1 MFHRGPLCF
10 ATAALFTL
18 SSPVFATQ
26 YDISTRA
33 DEIKADGFCS
43 LREAVE
49 AVNTQLGYIGAV
61 RSDERGVFLD
71 PDVVSEPRL
80 TLTKEVRNVSR
91 SGSFSVAGTRIVA
104 NRGDVLEYR
113 IIIEAE
119 PDSGNVENVSLAFL
133 FPDQDPLVVDPD
145 TGTWRGYTSFYIAG
159 STKLNGADVADVN
172 GFPLATPLPVK
183 DPKVGET
190 DPTNVDGTIREGRQA
205 EVVFRV
211 RVDEGPDEAGV
222 FSEDLIAAS
231 GGLSDEIETGE
242 DRDYLVEAECA
253 AGTLSNSINLKSV
266 TIESGNDPVQYQLTQ
281 GPLVIDAV
289 SGSVAVTFQAMR
301 DDAFDREE
309 KLNVELV
316 AQANQRIF
324 EVDGNATL
332 NLAGITL
339 IGNGALA
346 ASEFGGLIHAAG
358 SLDLREGT
366 LLRDG
371 QADSGGAIYVEGTQ
385 NLVFQETRFENNTAT
400 AGNGGAIAAAS
411 GFRGAISGTRFY
423 FEGNVASGDG
433 GAIHLDG
440 VTPALFLQNGTF
452 YNNTAVNGGAIR
464 VQTDGRISS
473 LNNVSIAGNTTT
485 AGVVGTTGA
494 LSYRTPSST
503 GLFDELINS
512 ALVGNAGGD
521 CAADDGPATPG
532 DNSTLDLADIAY
544 VVSAGATPDAP
555 SCGPLDAEF
564 LSEATGEPFDYSL
577 VDFGL
582 LIGRDPVDLA
592 SDDRYACDAAAAPG
606 SCRPIVF
613 DDELKGFLPNNA
625 PVYAG
630 APAAGRIV
638 PSVVSAGS
646 PEDAVSFVCQ
656 PKDQRDQNREPR
668 CDAGAVELQIAAGS
682 NDEFRVVQGEAALLD
697 VLANDLGDLTVDCR
711 TLVDPL
717 ACIGFFLP
725 PRQTD
730 LQPLNWISGVT
741 SAANPDAGTELVVV
755 DDREGVYLDRDPV
768 QKTNEDGTPMVDEFD
783 QPVFEDTVIFPDGYP
798 LVLHTPLPDFHGVDQ
813 FRYFLDQ
820 AAVAGPVYAG
830 ANPSANTNL
839 VVEPADGL
847 KSTSS
852 IGAFGWPFLMVFG
865 LLFARRRQ
873 ALSVL
878 LFALAMNAQAADI
891 IVNTNLDSAQ
901 PQDGVFDRDG
911 LCSLR
916 EALLVSI
923 DRSPFFFPDCA
934 PGATGR
940 DRIILDIEN
949 TGGTEGTIEL
959 LTTLEISN
967 SAVDI
972 EGRGPGATI
981 IQPAA
986 GNQQRL
992 FFTSSSLTFRN
1003 LTLAGGYSPDNGGA
1017 IFTTGNLVLEN
1028 VELRDNQA
1036 LGSGGAIYLS
1046 YNSEQ
1051 KRQFTA
1057 RRAYIHNNTAGL
1069 NGGVLSMVAQNEK
1082 HDLFFDAVTFEGN
1095 TAPAGAGGA
1104 LDVNLP
1110 QGGGLRILNSTFVDN
1125 DAMQGGAVDMQQMAA
1140 TTTAYIVNSTF
1151 MDNATI
1157 AAGAIEAGNS
1167 SGRIFMSN
1175 SIYVGSGECNSG
1187 TVKLE
1192 ESYYN
1197 LFESPRPVSC
1207 EGNVGDV
1214 GNMET
1219 AGADI
1224 RQVLNGGTLAGEEF
1238 ISGRYIPPHLL
1249 ILSQAAENPLAYPA
1263 GVFIIDAGND
1273 TLELVSNDS
1282 APRACRA
1289 LDLRGTSR
1297 ESGGRCDLGA
1307 YELQVP
1313 TAIDD
1318 AVSNKF
1324 SLSRSMRF
1332 DVLFNDLIGDGVPD
1346 GSGGTIDNTT
1356 LTGTIDLDPVA
1367 PNVNASNTVTVA
1379 ADSGN
1384 VDIQISKVENGR
1396 WTIDNSAEELDE
1408 GVYELVAVLRNGAGN
1423 FIANARQTVIVR
1435 NPADPD
1441 DEDTFVVTGSSALN
1455 ISGVRG
1461 PDDLVTYADEDF
1473 IVSDGRLIVS
1483 GLTDVEAELTDEDLP
1498 TVELFINDLSVGET
1512 DVELGDPA
1520 DGCGGDVG
1528 SANELDNCIVRVE
1541 PQSPLT
1547 CEDVAGDGLEVVFP
1561 YSFHVTNSQSNID
1574 TESTVAEITATIT
1587 NVAPRLQGEVRHS
1600 RPGKVE
1606 TFRLDLTDPDYS
1618 GAVLPLFDTDP
1629 GPVNANTK
1637 SLLKLRTAPS
1647 FAATVI
1653 RELNIDGP
1661 EVLQLV
1667 YGIEGYGV
1675 IDPASEVYAPGTDG
1689 LGLLVRQVEPG
1700 IFDVIYTPR
1709 DNEGQ
1714 FNDRFVLGYED
1725 ECGAVATAEFKIVY
1739 PEANSLAG
1747 SYGSAGLIALLAL
1760 LGRRRQRRR

>member
-10 ATAALFTL
+10 ATAALFAL

-49 AVNTQLGYIGAV
+49 AVNTQLGYIGNV
-61 RSDERGVFLD
+61 RSDERGVTLI
-71 PDVVSEPRL
+71 PSVVDEPRL
-80 TLTKEVRNVSR
+80 VMTKEVRNVSR
-91 SGSFSVAGTRIVA
+91 SGSFSVAGTRLIA

-113 IIIEAE
+113 ITIEAE

-133 FPDQDPLVVDPD
+133 FPDQDPDVVDPD
-145 TGTWRGYTSFYIAG
+145 TSTWRGYTSSYIAG
-159 STKLNGADVADVN
+159 STKLNGADVADVD
-172 GFPLATPLPVK
+172 GFPLKPALPLLVK

-211 RVDEGPDEAGV
+211 RVEEGPDEAGV
-222 FSEDLIAAS
+222 FSEDLIAAV
-231 GGLSDEIETGE
+231 GGLSDEVETGDE
-242 DRDYLVEAECA
+242 RDYFVEAECP

-266 TIESGNDPVQYQLTQ
+266 TLESENPPVEYQLTQ
-281 GPLVIDAV
+281 GPLEINAS

-301 DDAFDREE
+301 DDAFDREA
-309 KLNVELV
+309 KKNVEIK
-316 AQANQRIF
+316 AQLNQRIF

-332 NLAGITL
+332 NLAGMTL
-339 IGNGALA
+339 VGNGALTA
-346 ASEFGGLIHAAG
+346 GEFGGLIRAAG

-385 NLVFQETRFENNTAT
+385 NLVFQQTRFENNIAS

-433 GAIHLDG
+433 GALHFDG

-503 GLFDELINS
+503 GFFDELINS
-512 ALVGNAGGD
+512 VLVGNAGGD

-532 DNSTLDLADIAY
+532 DDRTLDLADIAY
-544 VVSAGATPDAP
+544 VVSAGATPDSP

-582 LIGRDPVDLA
+582 LIGRDPDTT
-592 SDDRYACDAAAAPG
+592 SDDRYVCDPAAAPG

-613 DDELKGFLPNNA
+613 DDELKGFLPNNE
-625 PVYAG
+625 PVYSG

-668 CDAGAVELQIAAGS
+668 CDAGAVELQVAAGS

-711 TLVDPL
+711 LLGDPL
-717 ACIGFFLP
+717 SCIGFFLP

-730 LQPLNWISGVT
+730 FLPVNWISGVA

-768 QKTNEDGTPMVDEFD
+768 QKTNEDGTPMVDELD
-783 QPVFEDTVIFPDGYP
+783 QPVFEDVVTFPDGYP
-798 LVLHTPLPDFHGVDQ
+798 LILHTPLVDFHGVDQ

-830 ANPSANTNL
+830 ANPSANANL
-839 VVEPADGL
+839 VVEPATGL
-847 KSTSS
+847 TSTSS
-852 IGAFGWPFLMVFG
+852 TGAFGWPLLMIFG

-873 ALSVL
+873 ALSML
-878 LFALAMNAQAADI
+878 LFALAMNVQAADI
-891 IVNTNLDSAQ
+891 TVNTNLDSAT

-949 TGGTEGTIEL
+949 DAGSEGTIEL
-959 LTTLEISN
+959 LSTLEISN

-981 IQPAA
+981 IQPVA

-992 FFTSSSLTFRN
+992 FFSSSSLTFRN

-1036 LGSGGAIYLS
+1036 LGNGGAIYLS

-1051 KRQFTA
+1051 KRQFTV
-1057 RRAYIHNNTAGL
+1057 RRSYIHSNTAGL
-1069 NGGVLSMVAQNEK
+1069 NGGVLSMVAQNEQ
-1082 HDLFFDAVTFEGN
+1082 HDLFFDGVTFENN

-1110 QGGGLRILNSTFVDN
+1110 QGGALRILNSTFVGN
-1125 DAMQGGAVDMQQMAA
+1125 DAMQGAAVDMQQMAE
-1140 TTTAYIVNSTF
+1140 TTTAYILNSSF
-1151 MDNATI
+1151 LDNTTP
-1157 AAGAIEAGNS
+1157 AAGAIEIGTG
-1167 SGRIFMSN
+1167 SGRVFMSN
-1175 SIYVGSGECNSG
+1175 SIYVGSGECNAG
-1187 TVKLE
+1187 TDFLE

-1197 LFESPRPVSC
+1197 LFESPRPASC
-1207 EGNVGDV
+1207 VADVGDV

-1238 ISGRYIPPHLL
+1238 INGRYIPPHLL

-1318 AVSNKF
+1318 AASNKF
-1324 SLSRSMRF
+1324 SLSRSMRL

-1346 GSGGTIDNTT
+1346 GSGGTVENTV

-1367 PNVNASNTVTVA
+1367 PNVNASNSVTVA

-1384 VDIQISKVENGR
+1384 VEIQISKVENGR
-1396 WTIDNSAEELDE
+1396 WTIDNSAEQLDE

-1423 FIANARQTVIVR
+1423 FVANARQTVIVR

-1455 ISGVRG
+1455 ISGIRG
-1461 PDDLVTYADEDF
+1461 PDGVTDADGDF

-1483 GLTDVEAELTDEDLP
+1483 GLTDIEAELTDADLP
-1498 TVELFINDLSVGET
+1498 TVELFINDRSVGET
-1512 DVELGDPA
+1512 DVVLGNPA
-1520 DGCGGDVG
+1520 DGCGGEVG
-1528 SANELDNCIVRVE
+1528 SAEDMENCIVRIK
-1541 PQSPLT
+1541 PNDPLT

-1561 YSFHVTNSQSNID
+1561 YSFHVRNTQSMVN
-1574 TESTVAEITATIT
+1574 TESTIAEITATIT
-1587 NVAPRLQGEVRHS
+1587 NVAPRLQGEVKYS
-1600 RPGKVE
+1600 RPGRVE
-1606 TFRLDLTDPDYS
+1606 TFRLDLTDPDKS
-1618 GAVLPLFDTDP
+1618 GAVLPLYDP
-1629 GPVNANTK
+1629 DPNDPNRK
-1637 SLLKLRTAPS
+1637 SRLKLRTAPK

-1661 EVLQLV
+1661 EILQLV

-1675 IDPASEVYAPGTDG
+1675 IDPASEVFEPGTDG

-1725 ECGAVATAEFKIVY
+1725 ECGAVATAEFKIIY

-1747 SYGSAGLIALLAL
+1747 SYGLAGLIGLLAL
-1760 LGRRRQRRR
+1760 IGRRRQLRR